1 MSDDLEPE
9 EEPIGETP
17 DTDPQDD
24 GPSQEELDAAKAL
37 QDEARKFGWKPKEEY
52 TKPPAG
58 WMEPTRF
65 LEHPSTKVKMLRDE
79 KRAWEQERQELSQRL
94 AGIERA
100 TADTVKRARDQ
111 ERQQYESRLAE
122 VQRQQREAVET
133 ADSERFENL
142 RRHEDRLRAT
152 APAPQPEVNPEVA
165 AYREKNPWV
174 SDPEVG
180 AYAYHLIEANP
191 AVKTLTFANQMKFVE
206 KNVREM
212 FPDRFPI
219 LREADIPRQRPDPT
233 HSKVDGGGL
242 AGSRRSLADKLP
254 AEARA
259 AGSRF
264 VKQGLYSSLD
274 EYAKVYLGE

>member
-1 MSDDLEPE
+1 MSEELEPE
-9 EEPIGETP
+9 EEAVGETP
-17 DTDPQDD
+17 DTDPEPE
-24 GPSQEELDAAKAL
+24 GPSQEEIDAAKVL

-111 ERQQYESRLAE
+111 ERQQYEARLAE

-152 APAPQPEVNPEVA
+152 APAPQAEPDPAVA
-165 AYREKNPWV
+165 AYRAANPWV
-174 SDPEVG
+174 SDPKIG

-191 AVKTLTFANQMKFVE
+191 AVKTLDFADQMKFVE

-212 FPDRFPI
+212 FPDRFPAP
-219 LREADIPRQRPDPT
+219 EPRPEVRQPT

-264 VKQGLYSSLD
+264 VKQGLYESLD